1 MARTVFAEGNA
12 MGRGPVLLEIP
23 WSTIHHVLRL
33 SREEEVPEFREL
45 DLRIIRTTVHFILEA
60 MKGSTQ
66 SSLSQHI
73 QQMIL
78 HCLEIFHI
86 LNLDAPQLGLSALPF
101 HLPGCVRQLNQVR
114 KKMEP

>member
-23 WSTIHHVLRL
+23 WATIEHVLRL
-33 SREEEVPEFREL
+33 SHEEDVPEFREL
-45 DLRIIRTTVHFILEA
+45 DLRILRTTAQFILEA

-66 SSLSQHI
+66 TSLCQHI
-73 QQMIL
+73 QQTIL
-78 HCLEIFHI
+78 HCLEIFQI
-86 LNLDAPQLGLSALPF
+86 LTLEAPQPGLSALPF

-114 KKMEP
+114 G